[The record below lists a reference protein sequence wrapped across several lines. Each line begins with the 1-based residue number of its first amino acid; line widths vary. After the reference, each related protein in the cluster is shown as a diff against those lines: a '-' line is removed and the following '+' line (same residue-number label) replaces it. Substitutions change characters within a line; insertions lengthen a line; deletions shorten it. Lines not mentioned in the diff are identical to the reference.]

1 MAKAR
6 WTFLT
11 VRRKTMKG
19 KMAVLAIATLIALLV
34 VTPALAAGP
43 RNGQGLRHGTPSGR
57 GGGGGKLDFSFKLLG
72 IITVDGLD
80 ADAGTI
86 EVLVDSPDKLEGQL
100 ILVETTDS
108 TRFKE
113 CEDGVS
119 VRIDF
124 DDLEEGWQ
132 VRIAGTVT
140 SDGGYVASRVI
151 QYVP

>member
-43 RNGQGLRHGTPSGR
+43 RNGQGLRHGINSGR
-57 GGGGGKLDFSFKLLG
+57 GGGGGKLDFSFRLLG
-72 IITVDGLD
+72 AIVELD
-80 ADAGTI
+80 YGAKTI